1 MPDDPSL
8 APRRSPA
15 GTHLTICAAHRFT
28 LWQAPGWFAPRL
40 RERWPE
46 LQVMHVPGYDAL
58 GPELP
63 LMNIFVGFSL
73 RPEQLA
79 RAPRLRWVHST
90 AAGIAQLTYPE
101 VRERGIVVTS
111 ARGIHAGTMAE
122 HVLGMLVALARRF
135 PDAFRWQAQAR
146 WAQQEIW
153 DAASRPRELRGS
165 VLLIAGFGAIGQAV
179 ARLVQPL
186 GMRVWA
192 STLSGRGDSSL
203 VERILPASAFDEALA
218 DADFVLLAVPETP
231 ATKGMMGAP
240 QFARMKRAAY
250 LINVSRGSMV
260 DEPALIAALENRTMA
275 GAALDVASSEPLS
288 PESPLW
294 RLPNVFITPHLSAAS
309 EPLWERQAELLIDNL
324 DRWFSSRELRNVV
337 NLEAGY

>member
-1 MPDDPSL
+1 MPDEPSAAL
-8 APRRSPA
+8 GRSPA
-15 GTHLTICAAHRFT
+15 ATHLTICAAHRFT
-28 LWQAPGWFAPRL
+28 LWQAPSWFAPRL

-46 LQVMHVPGYDAL
+46 TQVVHVPGYDAL
-58 GPELP
+58 APELP

-73 RPEQLA
+73 HPEQLA
-79 RAPRLRWVHST
+79 LAPRLRWIHST
-90 AAGIAQLTYPE
+90 AAGIAQLTYTE
-101 VRERGIVVTS
+101 VRERGIVVTN
-111 ARGIHAGTMAE
+111 ARGIHAGPMAE
-122 HVLGMLVALARRF
+122 HVLGMLIAL
-135 PDAFRWQAQAR
+135 
-146 WAQQEIW
+146 
-153 DAASRPRELRGS
+153 
-165 VLLIAGFGAIGQAV
+165 

-192 STLSGRGDSSL
+192 STLSGLGDSSL

-218 DADFVLLAVPETP
+218 DADFVLLAAPETP
-231 ATKGMMGAP
+231 ATKAMMGAP

-250 LINVSRGSMV
+250 LINVSRGSLV
-260 DEPALIAALENRTMA
+260 DEPALIAALENRTVA

-324 DRWFSSRELRNVV
+324 DRWFSARELRNVV